1 MSYTWFESWK
11 GLFFARVN
19 SKRNTQ
25 WTASCASGS
34 NRGDNFET
42 MYNTSIFVTMVLF
55 STTSPWIP
63 NYTRHSQFQKIIA
76 RKSIILSRLPDFDN
90 FTSPSLHIFM
100 AFVLSSVIL
109 SLKPPVRMKYNGAL
123 RAKGGALKLWYG
135 NLQWNNVAYYLKI
148 MY

>member
-1 MSYTWFESWK
+1 MKAERVYFLHASTQK
-11 GLFFARVN
+11 GTP
-19 SKRNTQ
+19 KG
-25 WTASCASGS
+25 TASCASGS

-63 NYTRHSQFQKIIA
+63 NYTCHSQFQKIIA

-109 SLKPPVRMKYNGAL
+109 SLKPPVRMKYSGAL
-123 RAKGGALKLWYG
+123 RAKGGALKL
-135 NLQWNNVAYYLKI
+135 
-148 MY
+148 